1 MIEEKVALLNSNHE
15 REGDLHEI
23 AERAIQD
30 KDLTE
35 KEWRKIF
42 MTHTF
47 LNKLLRNK
55 IEK

>member
-15 REGDLHEI
+15 REEDLHEI